1 MSKEERYEIIF
12 IPGEGRAIKD
22 NYTKRIFSSEFSI
35 IEELQKEN
43 KQLKERIE
51 EIIKYKIIVETL
63 KKKIK
68 DDFAN
73 QLEPTGKEM
82 LDLIE
87 ELEKGEE
94 NGIMD

>member
-1 MSKEERYEIIF
+1 MYKEEIEKMYDGLKIYQGNVSIET
-12 IPGEGRAIKD
+12 PETLYIK
-22 NYTKRIFSSEFSI
+22 KLQQ
-35 IEELQKEN
+35 ELN
-43 KQLKERIE
+43 
-51 EIIKYKIIVETL
+51 KYKIIVETL

-87 ELEKGEE
+87 ELEKGSEK
-94 NGIMD
+94 